1 MSAQPAVASTNDHGI
16 DDLATLLDRQRA
28 AFTARGEPS
37 GFRER
42 RDALRRF
49 EDALVARRT
58 DIAAAISADFGGRAP
73 QESMLELFVV
83 LDDLRHARGRLKRW
97 MRPRRVSANWQFLP
111 SRARLMPQPLGV
123 VGVIGAFNYPVMTA
137 LSPAVGAL
145 AAGNHVMIKPSERT
159 PKTSALIAE
168 IVAGVFA
175 PEEVGVVV
183 GDDAVAEQFSKLPFD
198 HLVFTGSTRVGKLI
212 MRDAAEHLVPVTL
225 ELGGKSPAI
234 VGPGYDLKHAAE
246 TIVQTKLLN
255 AGQTCVTGDYA
266 LVADGDRDAF
276 LEHARAAIRRFY
288 PSLVDNPDYGRVL
301 MARDWERLD
310 AWVREAGDGGATV
323 EQFNPARED
332 CNSGNGVFPPTL
344 VSGAPDDIRLSRE
357 EIFGPVLPVATYR
370 TLDDAIA
377 QVNRGERPLALYF
390 FSRRR
395 AHVDRVLRRTI
406 AGGVSING
414 CGYHA
419 IQHNLPFGGVGASG
433 IGAYHGRSGFERFS
447 HMKPVLFQSRLT
459 KAGALLQP
467 PFGAM
472 AAWVLG
478 FMLHNRPRR
487 ERF

>member
-1 MSAQPAVASTNDHGI
+1 
-16 DDLATLLDRQRA
+16 
-28 AFTARGEPS
+28 
-37 GFRER
+37 
-42 RDALRRF
+42 
-49 EDALVARRT
+49 
-58 DIAAAISADFGGRAP
+58 
-73 QESMLELFVV
+73 MLELFVV

-234 VGPGYDLKHAAE
+234 VGPGYDLRHAAE

-266 LVADGDRDAF
+266 LVAEGDRDAF

-323 EQFNPARED
+323 
-332 CNSGNGVFPPTL
+332 S
-344 VSGAPDDIRLSRE
+344 
-357 EIFGPVLPVATYR
+357 
-370 TLDDAIA
+370 
-377 QVNRGERPLALYF
+377 
-390 FSRRR
+390 
-395 AHVDRVLRRTI
+395 
-406 AGGVSING
+406 
-414 CGYHA
+414 
-419 IQHNLPFGGVGASG
+419 
-433 IGAYHGRSGFERFS
+433 
-447 HMKPVLFQSRLT
+447 
-459 KAGALLQP
+459 
-467 PFGAM
+467 
-472 AAWVLG
+472 
-478 FMLHNRPRR
+478 RPRDACPR
-487 ERF
+487 RHDAHA